1 MTEGSAV
8 TYAIGIDLGTTNCA
22 LSFMTSAEAP
32 PQALPIPQV
41 VAPGEVAP
49 RRLMPSFL
57 YLPAAAQFPPG
68 SLSLAWYPAAG
79 DVVGELARSQG
90 ASTPGRLV
98 SSAKSW
104 LSHAGVD
111 RRGEILPWQAPE
123 GVPRVSPLEASARY
137 LGHLRAAWEHAH
149 PDAPLAEQDVVLT
162 VPASFDP
169 VAREL
174 TLEAAALAGFDEPPR
189 LLEEPQA
196 ALYAWVA
203 QRGAAWR
210 KEVAVGD
217 VILVVDIGGGTTDFS
232 LIAVR
237 EEEGTLQLERVAVG
251 DHILLG
257 GDNMDLALAYAVRA
271 RMEAEG
277 TELDDWQLRA
287 LTHGC
292 RAAKEALLSD
302 GGPKA
307 FGAAG
312 DEPQGPP
319 MESCP
324 LVIPGRGSRLIGGTL
339 RSELRRSELDA
350 VLVEGFFPEVA
361 AHARPQVPRRMGLT
375 TLGLPYPADAAITRH
390 LAKFLGAAIQGRAA
404 VEDAGRTFVHPTAIL
419 FNGGVTR
426 SPMIRD
432 RIVGIVSG
440 WATAEGGTAP
450 KVLEG
455 IDPEL
460 AVSHGAAYYAQVRRE
475 GGVRIR
481 GGTAQVFYVGIERSE
496 LAVPG
501 VPPRV
506 DAVCVAP
513 FGMEEGSEVA
523 LPQPFGLVVGEP
535 VSFRFFGSSTRR
547 DDAVGTVT
555 SPAQLTELPPIETT
569 LEPHRAPGP
578 APAAGATPADAGDGE
593 VVQVRLHAHV
603 TEVGMLELSAV
614 EEGTD
619 RRWKLSFD
627 ARGQG

>member
-1 MTEGSAV
+1 V

-22 LSFMTSAEAP
+22 LSFTTSADAP
-32 PQALPIPQV
+32 PQALPLPQV

-49 RRLMPSFL
+49 RTLMPSFL
-57 YLPAAAQFPPG
+57 YLPAEAQFPPG
-68 SLSLAWYPAAG
+68 SLSLSWYPNAR

-123 GVPRVSPLEASARY
+123 GVPRVSPLQASARY

-149 PDAPLAEQDVVLT
+149 PDAPLDEQEVVLT

-210 KEVAVGD
+210 NEVAVGD

-271 RMEAEG
+271 RMETEG
-277 TELDDWQLRA
+277 TALDDWQLRA
-287 LTHGC
+287 LMHSC
-292 RAAKEALLSD
+292 RAGKEALL
-302 GGPKA
+302 GEGAPEA
-307 FGAAG
+307 F
-312 DEPQGPP
+312 
-319 MESCP
+319 P
-324 LVIPGRGSRLIGGTL
+324 LVIPGRGSKLIGGTL
-339 RSELRRSELDA
+339 RAELRRAELDA
-350 VLVEGFFPEVA
+350 VLLDGFFPEVSA
-361 AHARPQVPRRMGLT
+361 DARPQTPRRLGLT

-390 LAKFLGAAIQGRAA
+390 LAAFLGRAA
-404 VEDAGRTFVHPTAIL
+404 GAGAGFACPTAIL

-426 SPMIRD
+426 SPMIRE
-432 RIVGIVSG
+432 RIVGIVSR
-440 WATAEGGTAP
+440 WAAAEGRAAP

-455 IDPEL
+455 ADAEL
-460 AVSHGAAYYAQVRRE
+460 AVSHGAAYYALARRE

-481 GGTAQVFYVGIERSE
+481 GGTVQAYYVGIERAE

-501 VPPRV
+501 IPPRV

-513 FGMEEGSEVA
+513 FGMEEGTEVA

-535 VSFRFFGSSTRR
+535 VSFQFFGSSTRR
-547 DDAVGTVT
+547 DDEVGTVAT
-555 SPAQLTELPPIETT
+555 PAQLTELAPIETT
-569 LEPHRAPGP
+569 LEPPEGQP
-578 APAAGATPADAGDGE
+578 EGQ
-593 VVQVRLHAHV
+593 VVQVRLHARV
-603 TEVGMLELSAV
+603 TEVGTLELSAV
-614 EEGTD
+614 EDGAE

-627 ARGQG
+627 VRGQGP

>member
-1 MTEGSAV
+1 MTGAGAV
-8 TYAIGIDLGTTNCA
+8 RYAIGIDLGTTNCA
-22 LSFMTSAEAP
+22 LSFVTSADSP

-49 RRLMPSFL
+49 RKLMPSFL
-57 YLPAAAQFPPG
+57 YLPAEAQFPPG
-68 SLSLAWYPAAG
+68 SLALSWYPGAR

-149 PDAPLAEQDVVLT
+149 PDAPLDEQDVVLT

-169 VAREL
+169 IAREL

-210 KEVAVGD
+210 SEVAVGD

-237 EEEGTLQLERVAVG
+237 EEEGALQLERVAVG

-287 LTHGC
+287 LTHSC
-292 RAAKEALLSD
+292 RAAKETLLGD
-302 GGPKA
+302 GAP
-307 FGAAG
+307 AA
-312 DEPQGPP
+312 
-319 MESCP
+319 CP

-339 RSELRRSELDA
+339 RAELRREELDA
-350 VLVEGFFPEVA
+350 VLLEGFFPEVNA
-361 AHARPQVPRRMGLT
+361 DARPQVPRRMGLT

-390 LAKFLGAAIQGRAA
+390 LARFLGAALAGHTAA
-404 VEDAGRTFVHPTAIL
+404 EDAGRTFMHPTAIL

-426 SPMIRD
+426 SPMIRE
-432 RIVGIVSG
+432 RIVGIVSR
-440 WATAEGGTAP
+440 WAAEEGGGAP
-450 KVLEG
+450 KVLSG
-455 IDPEL
+455 IDAEL

-481 GGTAQVFYVGIERSE
+481 GGTAQAYYVGIERAE

-506 DAVCVAP
+506 DAVCIAP
-513 FGMEEGSEVA
+513 FGMEEGSEVS

-535 VSFRFFGSSTRR
+535 VSFQFFGSSTRR
-547 DDAVGTVT
+547 DDEVGTTT
-555 SPAQLTELPPIETT
+555 SPARLTELAPIETT
-569 LEPHRAPGP
+569 LEPLRA
-578 APAAGATPADAGDGE
+578 AEAAERDEAAVDGGQAGE
-593 VVQVRLHAHV
+593 VVQVRLHARV
-603 TEVGMLELSAV
+603 TEVGTLELSAV
-614 EEGTD
+614 EDGAD

-627 ARGQG
+627 VRGQGGGA

>member
-1 MTEGSAV
+1 V

-22 LSFMTSAEAP
+22 LSFVTSADSP

-49 RRLMPSFL
+49 RKLMPSFL
-57 YLPAAAQFPPG
+57 YLPGQAQFPPG
-68 SLSLAWYPAAG
+68 SLSLAWYPGAR

-203 QRGAAWR
+203 QRGPAWR
-210 KEVAVGD
+210 NEVAVGD

-237 EEEGTLQLERVAVG
+237 EEEGVLQLERVAVG

-287 LTHGC
+287 LTHSC
-292 RAAKEALLSD
+292 RAAKEALLSVDGPD
-302 GGPKA
+302 GGPAA
-307 FGAAG
+307 F
-312 DEPQGPP
+312 
-319 MESCP
+319 P

-339 RSELRRSELDA
+339 RTELRRGELDA
-350 VLVEGFFPEVA
+350 VLVEGFFPEVPVD
-361 AHARPQVPRRMGLT
+361 ARPLAPRRMGLT

-390 LAKFLGAAIQGRAA
+390 LAKFLGAALHGRTAA
-404 VEDAGRTFVHPTAIL
+404 EDVGRTFMHPTAIL

-432 RIVGIVSG
+432 RIVGIVRR
-440 WATAEGGTAP
+440 WAEAEGGRAP

-455 IDPEL
+455 IDAEL

-481 GGTAQVFYVGIERSE
+481 GGTAQAYYVGIERAE

-501 VPPRV
+501 IPPRV

-523 LPQPFGLVVGEP
+523 LPQAFGLIVGEP

-547 DDAVGTVT
+547 DDVVGSTT
-555 SPAQLTELPPIETT
+555 SPNQLTELPPIETT
-569 LEPHRAPGP
+569 LEPHRAPGE
-578 APAAGATPADAGDGE
+578 ASAAEVVVTDAGAGE
-593 VVQVRLHAHV
+593 IVQVRLHAHV

-627 ARGQG
+627 VRGQG

>member
-1 MTEGSAV
+1 MTHAV
-8 TYAIGIDLGTTNCA
+8 GIDLGTTNCA
-22 LSFMTSAEAP
+22 LSFVADGDDADAIP
-32 PQALPIPQV
+32 VPLPIPQV
-41 VAPGEVAP
+41 IAPSEVAE
-49 RRLMPSFL
+49 RTLMPSFL
-57 YLPAAAQFPPG
+57 YCPAEAQFPPG
-68 SLSLAWYPAAG
+68 SLALSWYPNAR
-79 DVVGELARSQG
+79 DVVGVLARSQG

-111 RRGEILPWQAPE
+111 RRGEILPWEAPE
-123 GVPRVSPLEASARY
+123 GVPRVSPLQATARY

-149 PDAPLAEQDVVLT
+149 PDAPLDEQDVVLC

-174 TLEAAALAGFDEPPR
+174 TLEAAELAGFDEPPR

-210 KEVAVGD
+210 KEVEVGD

-237 EEEGTLQLERVAVG
+237 EEEGVLQLERVAVG

-257 GDNMDLALAYAVRA
+257 GDNMDLALAYTVRA

-277 TELDDWQLRA
+277 TTLDDWQVRA

-292 RAAKEALLSD
+292 RAAKEALLGD
-302 GGPKA
+302 GAP
-307 FGAAG
+307 AA
-312 DEPQGPP
+312 Q
-319 MESCP
+319 P
-324 LVIPGRGSRLIGGTL
+324 LVIPGRGSKLIGGTL
-339 RSELRRSELDA
+339 RTELRRDELDA
-350 VLVEGFFPEVA
+350 VLLEGFFPLVGVD
-361 AHARPQVPRRMGLT
+361 ARPQTPRRMGLT

-390 LAKFLGAAIQGRAA
+390 LAAFLARGLRTPTASEHEQAATDGAGDR
-404 VEDAGRTFVHPTAIL
+404 RSFVHPTAIL

-432 RIVGIVSG
+432 RITGIITEWV
-440 WATAEGGTAP
+440 TAEGGTAP

-455 IDPEL
+455 IDAEL
-460 AVSHGAAYYAQVRRE
+460 AVSHGAAYYARARRE

-481 GGTAQVFYVGIERSE
+481 GGTAQAYYVGIERSE

-501 VPPRV
+501 IPPRV

-513 FGMEEGSEVA
+513 FGMEEGSEVV
-523 LPQPFGLVVGEP
+523 LPQAFGLVVGEP
-535 VSFRFFGSSTRR
+535 VSFRFFGSSSRR
-547 DDAVGTVT
+547 DDAVGTT
-555 SPAQLTELPPIETT
+555 TAPTELTELAPIETAF
-569 LEPHRAPGP
+569 E
-578 APAAGATPADAGDGE
+578 GE
-593 VVQVRLHAHV
+593 AEEIVQVKLHARV
-603 TEVGMLELSAV
+603 TEVGTLELSAV
-614 EEGTD
+614 EQNAAD
-619 RRWKLSFD
+619 DAARRWKLSFD
-627 ARGQG
+627 VRGQG

>member
-1 MTEGSAV
+1 V

-22 LSFMTSAEAP
+22 LSFVTDADAP
-32 PQALPIPQV
+32 PGALSIPQV

-49 RRLMPSFL
+49 RTLMPSFL
-57 YLPAAAQFPPG
+57 YLPAEAQFPPG
-68 SLSLAWYPAAG
+68 SLSLAWYPNAR

-90 ASTPGRLV
+90 ASTPARLV

-111 RRGEILPWQAPE
+111 RRAEILPWQAPE

-149 PDAPLAEQDVVLT
+149 PDAPIDEQDVVLT

-203 QRGAAWR
+203 QRGPAWR
-210 KEVAVGD
+210 NEVAVGD

-237 EEEGTLQLERVAVG
+237 EDEGTLQLERVAVG

-292 RAAKEALLSD
+292 RAAKEALL
-302 GGPKA
+302 
-307 FGAAG
+307 GAGA
-312 DEPQGPP
+312 P
-319 MESCP
+319 SVFP
-324 LVIPGRGSRLIGGTL
+324 LVIPGRGSKLIGGTL
-339 RSELRRSELDA
+339 RSELRREELDA
-350 VLVEGFFPEVA
+350 VLVEGFFPEVPVD
-361 AHARPQVPRRMGLT
+361 ARPQTPRRMGLT

-390 LAKFLGAAIQGRAA
+390 LAKFLGAAIAGRTAA
-404 VEDAGRTFVHPTAIL
+404 EDHGRTFVHPTAIL

-426 SPMIRD
+426 SPMIRE
-432 RIVGIVSG
+432 RIVGIVSR
-440 WATAEGGTAP
+440 WATAEGGVGP
-450 KVLEG
+450 KVLQG
-455 IDPEL
+455 TDAEL
-460 AVSHGAAYYAQVRRE
+460 AVSHGAAYYARARRE

-481 GGTAQVFYVGIERSE
+481 GGTAQAFYVGIERSE

-501 VPPRV
+501 IPPRV

-547 DDAVGTVT
+547 DDQVGTVT
-555 SPAQLTELPPIETT
+555 SPAQLTELAPIETT
-569 LEPHRAPGP
+569 LEGHRTPKASELERAAKDGLRAPEGSEP
-578 APAAGATPADAGDGE
+578 AGAATDPSAGE
-593 VVQVRLHAHV
+593 IVEVRLHAHV

-614 EEGTD
+614 EDGTD

-627 ARGQG
+627 VRGQGQT

>member
-1 MTEGSAV
+1 V

-22 LSFMTSAEAP
+22 LSYATGADAP
-32 PQALPIPQV
+32 PVPLPIPQV

-49 RRLMPSFL
+49 RTLMPSFL
-57 YLPAAAQFPPG
+57 YLPADAQFPPA
-68 SLSLAWYPAAG
+68 SLALAWYPGAR
-79 DVVGELARSQG
+79 DVVGVFARSQG
-90 ASTPGRLV
+90 ASTPARLV

-111 RRGEILPWQAPE
+111 RRGEILPWEAPE
-123 GVPRVSPLEASARY
+123 GVPRVSPLQATARY
-137 LGHLRAAWEHAH
+137 LGHLRAAWEHAF
-149 PDAPLAEQDVVLT
+149 PEAPLSEQDVVLT

-210 KEVAVGD
+210 NEVAVGD

-237 EEEGTLQLERVAVG
+237 QEDGVLQLERVAVG

-257 GDNMDLALAYAVRA
+257 GDNMDLALAYTVRA
-271 RMEAEG
+271 RLEAEG
-277 TELDDWQLRA
+277 TTLDDWQLRA

-292 RAAKEALLSD
+292 RAAKEALL
-302 GGPKA
+302 
-307 FGAAG
+307 G
-312 DEPQGPP
+312 DEASAGS
-319 MESCP
+319 EAAP
-324 LVIPGRGSRLIGGTL
+324 LVIPGRSSKLVGGTL
-339 RSELRRSELDA
+339 RTELRRAELDA
-350 VLVEGFFPEVA
+350 VLLDGFFPEVPVE
-361 AHARPQVPRRMGLT
+361 ARPQVPRRMGLT

-390 LAKFLGAAIQGRAA
+390 LAKFLGAAAEGHTAAADLGRS
-404 VEDAGRTFVHPTAIL
+404 FMHPTAIL

-426 SPMIRD
+426 SPMIRE
-432 RIVGIVSG
+432 RISTIVTR
-440 WATAEGGTAP
+440 WVAAEGGAAP

-455 IDPEL
+455 IDAEL
-460 AVSHGAAYYAQVRRE
+460 AVSHGAAYYARMRRD

-481 GGTAQVFYVGIERSE
+481 GGTAQAYYVGIERAE

-501 VPPRV
+501 IPPRV

-513 FGMEEGSEVA
+513 FGMEEGSEVS
-523 LPQPFGLVVGEP
+523 LPQAFGLVVGEP
-535 VSFRFFGSSTRR
+535 VSFRFFGSSSRR
-547 DDAVGTVT
+547 DDEVGTT
-555 SPAQLTELPPIETT
+555 TTPALLTELAPIETT
-569 LEPHRAPGP
+569 LEGP
-578 APAAGATPADAGDGE
+578 PDQ
-593 VVQVRLHAHV
+593 VVQVRLHARV
-603 TEVGMLELSAV
+603 TEVGTLELSAV
-614 EEGTD
+614 EDGAD

-627 ARGQG
+627 VRGQG